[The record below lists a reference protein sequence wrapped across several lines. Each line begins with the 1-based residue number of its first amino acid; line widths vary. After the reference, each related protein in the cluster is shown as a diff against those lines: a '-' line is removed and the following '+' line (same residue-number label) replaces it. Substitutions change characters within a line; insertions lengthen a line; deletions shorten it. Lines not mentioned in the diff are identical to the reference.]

1 MPVSFFPARKEST
14 ARDYWATAAAVSLL
28 QCTFDAND
36 YRNSVVLSRPGIV
49 QRCSYP
55 FSLFER
61 SQPLGITGPLP
72 QLSHC
77 YAALLTQKTTG
88 IHCGLGFERTRKRQP
103 WPAVPLFG
111 SYHAGAQTPKALAGR
126 RQLPMVRSNRRIVGI
141 VELLSY
147 NAVAWMPGYIGKI
160 LTTMAWR
167 VGETS
172 EARLQT
178 DMKPGIEISSP
189 EDCG

>member
-1 MPVSFFPARKEST
+1 MPVSFFPVRKEST

-36 YRNSVVLSRPGIV
+36 YRNSVVLSTRPGIV
-49 QRCSYP
+49 QRYSYP

-111 SYHAGAQTPKALAGR
+111 SYHVGAQPLRPWLAAGSCRWSGR
-126 RQLPMVRSNRRIVGI
+126 I
-141 VELLSY
+141 VELSELS
-147 NAVAWMPGYIGKI
+147 N
-160 LTTMAWR
+160 
-167 VGETS
+167 
-172 EARLQT
+172 
-178 DMKPGIEISSP
+178 
-189 EDCG
+189 C